1 MPDDRGR
8 HQLVYATGRNKRAA
22 ADACSDRQ
30 LANLVGIAIS
40 KSSNTAAKVYIIS
53 MENSSGTS
61 VRGSSGSAEGRNV
74 VNLESLSVV
83 QMTLLQKQLDMEL
96 GFMTDSLMQLK
107 IAGSRLRSSGDALAQ
122 MVKESKPGQ
131 SGLIPLSSA
140 MFVWGSLTDHNKFLI
155 DVGADF
161 LVEMESDNAI
171 DYFNRKVKFVDEQI
185 AQVQSVIDSK
195 RRVKSEVTDLL
206 VDRISK
212 INL

>member
-1 MPDDRGR
+1 MAIHYKDHTAPAEGPFAYTSV
-8 HQLVYATGRNKRAA
+8 LSGYARTLRR
-22 ADACSDRQ
+22 
-30 LANLVGIAIS
+30 V
-40 KSSNTAAKVYIIS
+40 TAAPIAQAHPLRE
-53 MENSSGTS
+53 M
-61 VRGSSGSAEGRNV
+61 SAAPVGLHNFHGEQFRHV
-74 VNLESLSVV
+74 VV